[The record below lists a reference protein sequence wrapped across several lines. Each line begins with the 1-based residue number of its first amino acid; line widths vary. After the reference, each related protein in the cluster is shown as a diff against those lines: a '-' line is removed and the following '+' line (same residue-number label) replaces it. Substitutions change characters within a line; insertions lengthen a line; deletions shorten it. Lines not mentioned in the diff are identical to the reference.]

1 MTLILTLKT
10 NPKITVFRCGFE
22 VLKFF
27 AKMLILSADKDLSK
41 IVSWQRTSKSQN
53 LRIALVR
60 GDLKFETLG
69 LELG

>member
-1 MTLILTLKT
+1 
-10 NPKITVFRCGFE
+10 
-22 VLKFF
+22 
-27 AKMLILSADKDLSK
+27 MLILSADKDLSK